1 MKVKVFGIPNCGS
14 VKKAR
19 TFLEENNIDY
29 DFHDYKKEGISEE
42 QLQKWCEEFG
52 WETVLN
58 KKGMTWRNLD
68 EATKLAVQ
76 DQQSAIKIMKQQ
88 TSAIKRPVI
97 ESGKGNLIGF
107 DENQYQSN
115 FL

>member
-19 TFLEENNIDY
+19 TFLEENNIEY
-29 DFHDYKKEGISEE
+29 DFHDYKKEGISAE
-42 QLQKWCEEFG
+42 QLQKWCKEFG

-58 KKGMTWRNLD
+58 RKGMTWRNLD
-68 EATKLAVQ
+68 EATKLAVT
-76 DQQSAIKIMKQQ
+76 DQESAVKLMTQQ

-97 ESGKGNLIGF
+97 ESAKGNLIGF